1 MSGSPARVKGS
12 LLDRLTNPRASENGL
27 SLREYHASVRRDLEA
42 LLNARRPRAPVP
54 PGLPA
59 VRDSMFAYGL
69 PDYASGAFNA
79 AEQREA
85 LCREIAATIKRFEP
99 RLSPPI
105 TVTPLDRPDSMEP
118 VLRIRIQ
125 AMLVAEDADEPVSF
139 ETVLD
144 TTTADIAVRADTNG

>member
-1 MSGSPARVKGS
+1 MSGASARVKGS
-12 LLDRLTNPRASENGL
+12 LLDRLMHPAASENGL
-27 SLREYHASVRRDLEA
+27 TLREYHASVRRDLEA
-42 LLNARRPRAPVP
+42 LLNARRPRVSVP
-54 PGLPA
+54 SGLPA

-85 LCREIAATIKRFEP
+85 LYKEIAATIKRFEP
-99 RLSPPI
+99 RLTRV
-105 TVTPLDRPDSMEP
+105 TVTSRDRPDSMEP

-139 ETVLD
+139 ETTLD
-144 TTTADIAVRADTNG
+144 TTTTDIAVRPDANG